1 MDYSDKD
8 KDFFI
13 EKFYEDY
20 YGAKWNWGKEVV
32 TITYSFPSS
41 SLRLGTQG
49 LITNLTREFTTA
61 EKKAI
66 TSAINLWDN
75 ELETIEFKYVEDD
88 KFADL
93 TFGFTYIDGNGA
105 NTNYGYWEGYW
116 VETNSIKTF
125 THGIIRN

>member
-13 EKFYEDY
+13 EKFYDDY

-41 SLRLGTQG
+41 SLRSGAQG

-61 EKKAI
+61 EKEAI

-75 ELETIEFKYVEDD
+75 ELETIEFKYFIVLDLILFISLKKLEKVFLFSNL
-88 KFADL
+88 KFRMA
-93 TFGFTYIDGNGA
+93 
-105 NTNYGYWEGYW
+105 
-116 VETNSIKTF
+116 K
-125 THGIIRN
+125 